1 MRNKKTLTLA
11 AAALALLGVGFGG
24 GAAWS
29 QAPVFAPFGTNR
41 GGLPSNNLFTVVC
54 TTAGGTYD
62 SSRRMVVMR
71 PQGNQ
76 NSADVT
82 LQCQNR

>member
-1 MRNKKTLTLA
+1 MNRKRIALA
-11 AAALALLGVGFGG
+11 AGALALLTLGFGG

-29 QAPVFAPFGTNR
+29 QAPVFAPFSSNR
-41 GGLPSNNLFTVVC
+41 GGLPHNYLFTVVC
-54 TTAGGTYD
+54 TTAAGTYD